1 MNWLIFALLGPAIW
15 SINNFLDKF
24 ILDKHVKEVGALT
37 IIFSI
42 ANLIISI
49 FIFAVYGFT
58 ILKFQS
64 SLLILLAGMLQI
76 VVFLAYFKALSLD
89 ETSRVVPLFQLIP
102 VFTLVL
108 GILFLGE
115 FPTPTVLLGFLFVF
129 IGGFILSTKKITMN
143 VLRPNPAFWYMIL
156 ASLSSATIGILFK
169 SVVIYNDFWTTF
181 AYESLG
187 VGLGGFILFLV
198 PTYRNQFTKTI
209 SSLDK
214 KVYSIIVINEIIFV
228 LGKLGPRFAFTLAPV
243 ALVTVVNG
251 LQPFFILIYGLF
263 LTTFAPNII
272 KEDISKK
279 GLLKKFISILIIFL
293 GIYLIGK

>member
-15 SINNFLDKF
+15 SINNFIDKF

-42 ANLIISI
+42 ANLIISL
-49 FIFAVYGFT
+49 FIFVVHGIT
-58 ILKFQS
+58 ILRFPS
-64 SLLILLAGMLQI
+64 SLLVLVAGILQI

-115 FPTPTVLLGFLFVF
+115 FLNPTASLGFLFVF
-129 IGGFILSTKKITMN
+129 IGGFLLSTKKINMD
-143 VLRPNPAFWYMIL
+143 VLKPGPAFWYMML
-156 ASLSSATIGILFK
+156 ASFSSATIGILFK
-169 SVVIYNDFWTTF
+169 SVVIHNDFWTTF

-187 VGLGGFILFLV
+187 IGLGGFILFLI
-198 PTYRNQFTKTI
+198 PTYRSQFINTI
-209 SSLDK
+209 NSLEK
-214 KVYSIIVINEIIFV
+214 KAYGIIAMNEIIFV

-243 ALVTVVNG
+243 ALVTVING
-251 LQPFFILIYGLF
+251 LQPFFILMYGLL
-263 LTTFAPNII
+263 LTIVAPNII

-279 GLLKKFISILIIFL
+279 VLFKKFISILIIFL
-293 GIYLIGK
+293 GIYLIAK